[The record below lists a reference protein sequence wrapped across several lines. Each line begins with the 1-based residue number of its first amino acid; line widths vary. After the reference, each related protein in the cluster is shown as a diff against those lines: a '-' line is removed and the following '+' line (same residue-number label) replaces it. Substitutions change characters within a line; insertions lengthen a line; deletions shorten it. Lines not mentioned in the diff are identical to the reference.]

1 MLPAAA
7 SEIRAINEKPRKPAR
22 PERLYVLHFCNH
34 SYGFAAAARSMG
46 IDAQV
51 LPPPD
56 QESEKLGRPHSVGG
70 ECHPYVLVLGDYLKL
85 AQSLS
90 EDVAR
95 KSLVYMIGPDACRVG
110 QYPVYMD
117 KVRQELGLS
126 TGIIQDVNEGL
137 KAFGFSERKRQRVLL
152 RAWEGLHVYD
162 VLFQLYMRIRPIA
175 SDQAQ
180 LDRVY
185 ENCCKK
191 MFDALSEGRVRQGID
206 EALHELYQAPK
217 SDTSPRPIVA
227 VTGDYY
233 TRVVPFANNQ
243 VYDQVEALGATIW
256 PPPTLSDSFKMSVLR
271 DLNRNLRNA
280 DPLRML
286 GDGIFYIFMA
296 ASEFRVKGSLQDKKN
311 FNATVSDC
319 LGFGMWKNASR
330 YVDIRLPA
338 GITAPVATTI
348 DQLNSGA
355 DGILNLMTLNC
366 LFATVVTTTLARA
379 LKERPGISMLT
390 LIYDGLKKTNEKT
403 RVEAF
408 MDQVWDHF
416 HSRTHLHS

>member
-1 MLPAAA
+1 
-7 SEIRAINEKPRKPAR
+7 
-22 PERLYVLHFCNH
+22 
-34 SYGFAAAARSMG
+34 
-46 IDAQV
+46 
-51 LPPPD
+51 
-56 QESEKLGRPHSVGG
+56 
-70 ECHPYVLVLGDYLKL
+70 
-85 AQSLS
+85 
-90 EDVAR
+90 
-95 KSLVYMIGPDACRVG
+95 
-110 QYPVYMD
+110 
-117 KVRQELGLS
+117 
-126 TGIIQDVNEGL
+126 
-137 KAFGFSERKRQRVLL
+137 
-152 RAWEGLHVYD
+152 
-162 VLFQLYMRIRPIA
+162 
-175 SDQAQ
+175 
-180 LDRVY
+180 
-185 ENCCKK
+185 
-191 MFDALSEGRVRQGID
+191 
-206 EALHELYQAPK
+206 
-217 SDTSPRPIVA
+217 
-227 VTGDYY
+227 
-233 TRVVPFANNQ
+233 
-243 VYDQVEALGATIW
+243 
-256 PPPTLSDSFKMSVLR
+256 
-271 DLNRNLRNA
+271 
-280 DPLRML
+280 ML